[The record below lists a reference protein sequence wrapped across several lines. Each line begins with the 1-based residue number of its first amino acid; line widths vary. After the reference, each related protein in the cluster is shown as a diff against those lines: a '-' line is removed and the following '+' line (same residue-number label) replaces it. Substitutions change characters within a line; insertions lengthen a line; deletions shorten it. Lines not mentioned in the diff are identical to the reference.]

1 MEVIFLLVF
10 VSGVLVA
17 CSVGGFIYSIRNDD
31 HEHVD
36 RLALAPLRD
45 DADAPRRAL

>member
-17 CSVGGFIYSIRNDD
+17 CSVGGFVYSIRNDE
-31 HEHVD
+31 HEHAD
-36 RLALAPLRD
+36 RLALAPLRED
-45 DADAPRRAL
+45 GASPRRAP

>member
-1 MEVIFLLVF
+1 MEVVFLLVF

-17 CSVGGFIYSIRNDD
+17 CSIGGFIYSIRNDE

-45 DADAPRRAL
+45 DNEAPRRA